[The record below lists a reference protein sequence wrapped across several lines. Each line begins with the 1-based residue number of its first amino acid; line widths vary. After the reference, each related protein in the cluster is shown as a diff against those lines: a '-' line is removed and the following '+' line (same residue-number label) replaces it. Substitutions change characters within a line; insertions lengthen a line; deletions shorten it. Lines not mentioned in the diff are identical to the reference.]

1 MEAEP
6 LTPSPWSLRDP
17 IFIYVAALIASLV
30 GLVLAHFAGFVDLV
44 EFADVDSTN
53 SDDQLS
59 RIVMVAALAQYAAMY
74 GGLRLLSN
82 RKGTG
87 NFQGDYHLHVSSND
101 WPFILYGAGLL
112 FVSAIALSGLFSWL
126 GVEAPT
132 QEVVEAAESTDNLG
146 EIVIIVLVIAVLAP
160 ILEEML
166 FRGVLLDVLKS
177 RMALH
182 PAIWTTGMTF
192 GLVHLTDPSSLLLV
206 PALAGLGVILG
217 FARERSGGSLSRPI
231 LMHMGFNG
239 VTAIALA
246 FGL

>member
-1 MEAEP
+1 MEP
-6 LTPSPWSLRDP
+6 QPRTPTTWSLRDP
-17 IFIYVAALIASLV
+17 IFIYLAALVASLA
-30 GLVLAHFAGFVDLV
+30 GLVLAHFSGFVDLV
-44 EFADVDSTN
+44 EFADVDGTAA
-53 SDDQLS
+53 DDQLP

-74 GGLRLLSN
+74 AGLKMLSN

-87 NFQGDYHLHVSSND
+87 NFQEDYHLHVSSND
-101 WPFILYGAGLL
+101 WPFVLYGAGLL

-132 QEVVEAAESTDNLG
+132 QEVVEAAESSDSFG
-146 EIVIIVLVIAVLAP
+146 EIAIIVLVIAVLAP

-166 FRGVLLDVLKS
+166 FRGVLLDVLKA
-177 RMALH
+177 RMALN
-182 PAIWTTGMTF
+182 PAIWTTGITF
-192 GLVHLTDPSSLLLV
+192 GIVHLTDPSSLLLV

>member
-1 MEAEP
+1 MEAQP
-6 LTPSPWSLRDP
+6 RTPSPWSLRHAV
-17 IFIYVAALIASLV
+17 FIYLGALVASLA

-44 EFADVDSTN
+44 EFADVDGTGTE
-53 SDDQLS
+53 DQLP

-74 GGLRLLSN
+74 AGLRLLSS

-87 NFQGDYHLHVSSND
+87 NFREDYHLHVSSND

-132 QEVVEAAESTDNLG
+132 QEVVVAAESSDTFA
-146 EIVIIVLVIAVLAP
+146 EIAILVLVIAVLAP

-177 RMALH
+177 RMALN
-182 PAIWTTGMTF
+182 PAIWTTGIVF
-192 GLVHLTDPSSLLLV
+192 GIVHLTDPASLLLV
-206 PALAGLGVILG
+206 PALAALGVILG

-246 FGL
+246 VGL

>member
-1 MEAEP
+1 MEAQP

-17 IFIYVAALIASLV
+17 IVIYLGALIASLA
-30 GLVLAHFAGFVDLV
+30 GLVLAHFSGFVDLV
-44 EFADVDSTN
+44 EFADVDS
-53 SDDQLS
+53 DAGDQLP

-74 GGLRLLSN
+74 VGLRLLSS

-87 NFQGDYHLHVSSND
+87 NFQEDYHLHVSSND

-132 QEVVEAAESTDNLG
+132 QEVVVAAESSDSFG
-146 EIVIIVLVIAVLAP
+146 EIAVIVLVIAVLAP

-177 RMALH
+177 RMALN
-182 PAIWTTGMTF
+182 PAIWITGITF
-192 GLVHLTDPSSLLLV
+192 GLVHLTDPSSLPLV

-217 FARERSGGSLSRPI
+217 FVRERSGGSLSRPI